1 MHTDRCDGGK
11 RQAAGG
17 GRWAVTRTHCTTR
30 TARIIIITPL
40 DASFERAFESA
51 RGRARS
57 TSAIDGTRDR
67 SIDPIDRRRVDADPP
82 RGRFCLVAIGRW
94 WREIFL
100 RGNPRGFWR
109 EGVARRSIG
118 WLLGGCVRACVVDDD
133 DDDDN
138 VARARVGWER
148 YARIAPR
155 ASRIVARVA
164 CVSVFVDFSKRKSN
178 DTRDENHR
186 HSLTRRRRRDDARRD
201 RGFDIRIATRG
212 IIRGC

>member
-1 MHTDRCDGGK
+1 MVEGDIF
-11 RQAAGG
+11 
-17 GRWAVTRTHCTTR
+17 
-30 TARIIIITPL
+30 AREPARVL
-40 DASFERAFESA
+40 A
-51 RGRARS
+51 RGRGA
-57 TSAIDGTRDR
+57 TIDW
-67 SIDPIDRRRVDADPP
+67 
-82 RGRFCLVAIGRW
+82 LVARW
-94 WREIFL
+94 L
-100 RGNPRGFWR
+100 R
-109 EGVARRSIG
+109 A
-118 WLLGGCVRACVVDDD
+118 CVRACVVDDD
-133 DDDDN
+133 DDDDD